1 MSTAPLEAADLVVEG
16 LRRREPAHRP
26 LFLRALMAHAAAGLA
41 LIEGPA
47 GAGEAVYRIADAVV
61 SPRRSP

>member
-1 MSTAPLEAADLVVEG
+1 LSAAPLEAAELVVEG

-41 LIEGPA
+41 LIEGPTD
-47 GAGEAVYRIADAVV
+47 AGEAVYRIADAVV
-61 SPRRSP
+61 FPRRSP